1 MRTFEL
7 VKISKGILKLLS
19 NLDVKID
26 DYKYVDLFDE
36 YETMAKNGDKISY
49 IVTFLSQK
57 YNISEASVYRLIK
70 RFKNTINS

>member
-1 MRTFEL
+1 MRTFDL

>member
-1 MRTFEL
+1 MRTFDL

-57 YNISEASVYRLIK
+57 YNISEASVYRLIR

>member
-1 MRTFEL
+1 MRTFDL

-70 RFKNTINS
+70 RFKNTSNS